1 MDFSG
6 RGRSLFCF
14 LELCWSGFWW
24 RDASI
29 ADIKVGMSALI
40 GVLKPGI
47 GGDQSPGR
55 VCGRGKQGPS
65 PGTPVT
71 FRSQTVNEQAK
82 EFEKE

>member
-14 LELCWSGFWW
+14 LELRWSGFWW

-47 GGDQSPGR
+47 GGGINHQGECVGEENRDPAPGH
-55 VCGRGKQGPS
+55 Q
-65 PGTPVT
+65 
-71 FRSQTVNEQAK
+71 
-82 EFEKE
+82 